1 MVGKRKDGSIISRTA
16 RIKDKRIQIL
26 SVDLTNKKC
35 RIVLKGVLNGVKK
48 KNRNDCSS
56 LCCNKSIMDIGA
68 TEIKKWHVDDN
79 GWDDIGYHYIIKR
92 GGLVEVGRP
101 EGFQGAH
108 APAANSKSIGICLVG
123 GMADD
128 GGAENN
134 FTMEQFLSLKDLI
147 KKD

>member
-1 MVGKRKDGSIISRTA
+1 MELRKKT
-16 RIKDKRIQIL
+16 
-26 SVDLTNKKC
+26 TM
-35 RIVLKGVLNGVKK
+35 IVIHCAATKT
-48 KNRNDCSS
+48 S
-56 LCCNKSIMDIGA
+56 MDIGA

-108 APAANSKSIGICLVG
+108 APAANSKSIGVCLIG

-128 GGAENN
+128 GGPENN
-134 FTMEQFLSLKDLI
+134 FTLEQFLSLKIFTALSISSYVVIPVEI
-147 KKD
+147 KVCLPSAAIINKSSL

>member
-1 MVGKRKDGSIISRTA
+1 MELRKKTEM
-16 RIKDKRIQIL
+16 
-26 SVDLTNKKC
+26 
-35 RIVLKGVLNGVKK
+35 IVVHCAATKA
-48 KNRNDCSS
+48 S
-56 LCCNKSIMDIGA
+56 MDIGA

-128 GGAENN
+128 GGPENN
-134 FTMEQFLSLKDLI
+134 FTLEQFLSLKDLI
-147 KKD
+147 KRLKMTNPNIVEIVGHCDIQDNKPNCPGFNLKEWLHKEDINVQ